1 MVNNML
7 NDQSTTNGHSD
18 AFENAACD
26 VLAAMYFDNA
36 KIAPAEYQYELK
48 QGHFP
53 TPELGLLFKSL
64 CDLARDKQLI
74 NDNSILSLIGSQVDG
89 KWLSDVLH
97 TYTPLVG
104 EAFETNCHHVLR
116 YGIRAGAARVTQRM
130 TEQFKDSDGKPTS
143 LIISQGTD
151 ILTSIQLDAELKSV
165 QADEISTDLDAY
177 MSTPPEKTIQV
188 GLPFLDS
195 LTGGFNRSDV
205 WMIAGAYKMRKTTL
219 MLNMCLNAVLSGAS
233 VTFLSR
239 EMNRRQVAAQLI
251 CMLAVGDLLAHNEY
265 DIETADTYRPN
276 VKYSLNWISPR
287 KLMLARD
294 DYRRLWDR
302 RKVRAIDQARV
313 MFNKINNRLRI
324 YDTTAEGG
332 KLSDVASAELLV
344 KRDINL
350 YGCELYFADYLQLFD
365 APGNSSYEKQA
376 YASRK
381 FQELTKRENVTGVI
395 AAQRSEEAI
404 KSYSEEAFAYS
415 MGIKGGGDASAVADF
430 ALLTQYKHRKDVD
443 ENQLEIIMML
453 SRHGS
458 GGQETKELAA
468 IHPSSGLLL
477 DSNYAA
483 ECKQRAEELQNVS

>member
-1 MVNNML
+1 ML
-7 NDQSTTNGHSD
+7 NNQPPSSGHQD

-48 QGHFP
+48 EGHFP
-53 TPELGLLFKSL
+53 TQQLGLLFKTL
-64 CDLARDKQLI
+64 CDLQREKETI
-74 NDNSILSLIGSQVDG
+74 NDNSILARIGSIVDAL
-89 KWLSDVLH
+89 WLADVLH

-104 EAFETNCHHVLR
+104 EAFETNCRHVLK
-116 YGIRAGAARVTQRM
+116 YGTRAGAARVTQRM
-130 TEQFKDSDGKPTS
+130 TEQLKDVDGKPTAT
-143 LIISQGTD
+143 IISQGTD
-151 ILTSIQLDAELKSV
+151 ILTSIQLDAQPKSV
-165 QADEISTDLDAY
+165 QADQISSDFDRY
-177 MSTPPEKTIQV
+177 MDTPPEKTIHV

-195 LTGGFNRSDV
+195 LTGGFTRSDV

-219 MLNMCLNAVLSGAS
+219 MLNMCLNVALSGAS

-239 EMNRRQVAAQLI
+239 EMNKQQVAAQLI

-265 DIETADTYRPN
+265 DVEIADKYRPN
-276 VKYSLNWISPR
+276 VKYMLNWISPR
-287 KLMLARD
+287 KLMLARN
-294 DYRRLWDR
+294 DYRKLWDR
-302 RKVRAIDQARV
+302 RKVRAIDYARV
-313 MFNKINNRLRI
+313 QFNQLKDRLRI
-324 YDTTAEGG
+324 YDTTPDGG
-332 KLSDVASAELLV
+332 KLCDIASAELLV
-344 KRDINL
+344 KRDIQL
-350 YGCELYFADYLQLFD
+350 YDCEIFFADYLQLFD
-365 APGNSSYEKQA
+365 APGTSDHEKQA

-404 KSYSEEAFAYS
+404 KGYNAATFAYS

-430 ALLTQYKHRKDVD
+430 ALLTQYKHNKDVD
-443 ENQLEIIMML
+443 ENELEIIMML

-477 DSNYAA
+477 ESDFATRCKEKA
-483 ECKQRAEELQNVS
+483 EGLQNVHTA